1 MEEKR
6 PAMSETAIY
15 TIGYGAR
22 PLPEFIATLQAHHI
36 AYLIDVRSKPYS
48 RYRPEFGKS
57 ELEAALKEAGIRY
70 VFMGDTLGG
79 QPEDKG
85 CYTEGKVDYE
95 KVRGMDFYRE
105 GIGRVQKAYAQQLPV
120 VLLCSEGKPEQ
131 CHRSKLIG
139 QTLTELSIP
148 VAHIDEND
156 DLISQAAVLL
166 RLTNN
171 QPSLFGDGFH
181 EFTSRKRYQDE
192 DNELE

>member
-1 MEEKR
+1 
-6 PAMSETAIY
+6 MSETPIY

-22 PLPEFIATLQAHHI
+22 PLPDFIAALQAYHI
-36 AYLIDVRSKPYS
+36 AYLLDVRSKPYS

-57 ELEAALKEAGIRY
+57 ELESALKEAGIRY

-79 QPEDKG
+79 QPDDAR

-95 KVRGMDFYRE
+95 KVKQMTFYQE
-105 GIGRVQKAYAQQLPV
+105 GIGRLQKAYAQQLPV
-120 VLLCSEGKPEQ
+120 VLLCAEGKPEQ

-139 QTLTELSIP
+139 QTLTEQGIP

-156 DLISQAAVLL
+156 NLASQAEVLR

-171 QPSLFGDGFH
+171 QPSLFGDDFH
-181 EFTSRKRYQDE
+181 QFTSRKRYETDFE
-192 DNELE
+192 GNKDGSL

>member
-1 MEEKR
+1 
-6 PAMSETAIY
+6 MSETPIY

-22 PLPEFIATLQAHHI
+22 PLPEFIATLQAHHV

-48 RYRPEFGKS
+48 RYRPEFSKS
-57 ELEAALKEAGIRY
+57 ELEAALKDAGIRY

-79 QPEDKG
+79 QPDDQG

-95 KVRGMDFYRE
+95 KVRQMDFYGE

-120 VLLCSEGKPEQ
+120 ALLCAEGKPEQ

-139 QTLTELSIP
+139 QTLTELGIP

-156 DLISQAAVLL
+156 TLVSQAEVLL
-166 RLTNN
+166 RLTSN

-181 EFTSRKRYQDE
+181 QFSSRKRYEVDSYQEE
-192 DNELE
+192 D

>member
-1 MEEKR
+1 M
-6 PAMSETAIY
+6 AETPVY

-22 PLPEFIATLQAHHI
+22 PLPDFIALLQTYQI

-57 ELEAALKEAGIRY
+57 ELESALKEAGIRY

-79 QPEDKG
+79 QPDDAR

-95 KVRGMDFYRE
+95 KVKQMAFYQE
-105 GIGRVQKAYAQQLPV
+105 GIGRLQKAYAQQLPV
-120 VLLCSEGKPEQ
+120 VLLCAEGKPEQ

-139 QTLTELSIP
+139 QTLTEQDIP

-156 DLISQAAVLL
+156 NLASQAEVLL

-171 QPSLFGDGFH
+171 QPSLFGDDFH
-181 EFTSRKRYQDE
+181 QFTSRKRYERDAE
-192 DNELE
+192 GNKDDGL